1 MRDDS
6 DFNYRKWTP
15 EQWVEL
21 TGRARREAH
30 AARAQSLRA
39 LCWAGLVALRSAG
52 AAARRLTGR
61 LVRRFAARACDWW
74 AAYDAWLERRR
85 AVRALGA
92 LDDRSLKDMGLHRS
106 EIESVVFG
114 RNSAVLT
121 LRSAAPVSV
130 HALQG
135 KRKSDV
141 GREPKQLVHCSAA
154 A

>member
-1 MRDDS
+1 MERAMRDDS
-6 DFNYRKWTP
+6 DFNYRKLTP
-15 EQWVEL
+15 EQWAEL
-21 TGRARREAH
+21 THRVRREAH
-30 AARAQSLRA
+30 AARARSLQT
-39 LCWAGLVALRSAG
+39 LCWAVLVALRSAG
-52 AAARRLTGR
+52 AAGRRLSGR
-61 LVRRFAARACDWW
+61 LVTGYKWW
-74 AAYDAWLERRR
+74 AGYDAWLERRR

-114 RNSAVLT
+114 RDSAVLT

-130 HALQG
+130 NALQG
-135 KRKSDV
+135 KRRGDV